1 MRPKQMRSILT
12 FRTTTGAM
20 AMERLCREH
29 DFPGRRIPVPGNIS
43 AGCGMCW
50 MAEPEAGDSLYEAAR
65 SAGLDVE
72 EYYPQIMV

>member
-1 MRPKQMRSILT
+1 MT
-12 FRTTTGAM
+12 FLG
-20 AMERLCREH
+20 RL
-29 DFPGRRIPVPGNIS
+29 IPVPGKIS

>member
-1 MRPKQMRSILT
+1 MRPKQKRSILT

-20 AMERLCREH
+20 AMEKMCREQGL
-29 DFPGRRIPVPGNIS
+29 PGRLIPVPGKIS

-50 MAEPEAGDSLYEAAR
+50 MAPPEAGEELREAAEA
-65 SAGLDVE
+65 AGLDVE